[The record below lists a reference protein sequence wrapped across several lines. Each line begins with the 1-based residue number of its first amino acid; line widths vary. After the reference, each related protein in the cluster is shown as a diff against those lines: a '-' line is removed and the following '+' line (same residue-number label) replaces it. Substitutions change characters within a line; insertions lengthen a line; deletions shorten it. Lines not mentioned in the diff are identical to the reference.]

1 MSAHDFLYLLNV
13 FEKKWPKIRICEL
26 RSFYGNNMFVYE
38 EKDVLKIV
46 NESIDTIQMEIIHAR
61 IQREDI
67 GFGPPPPHL
76 KNNKQYRVS

>member
-1 MSAHDFLYLLNV
+1 
-13 FEKKWPKIRICEL
+13 
-26 RSFYGNNMFVYE
+26 MFVYE